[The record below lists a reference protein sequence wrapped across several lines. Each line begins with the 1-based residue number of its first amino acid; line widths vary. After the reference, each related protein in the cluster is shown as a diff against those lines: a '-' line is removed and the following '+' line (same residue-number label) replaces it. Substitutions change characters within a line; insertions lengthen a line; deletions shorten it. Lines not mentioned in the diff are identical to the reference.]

1 MMCNRIYNLK
11 ERNNIQFKN
20 QNIYQLN
27 QNFSNTQ
34 DIFLANKT
42 LNPENQSYFYSNSY
56 NIS

>member
-42 LNPENQSYFYSNSY
+42 LNPENQSYFY
-56 NIS
+56 